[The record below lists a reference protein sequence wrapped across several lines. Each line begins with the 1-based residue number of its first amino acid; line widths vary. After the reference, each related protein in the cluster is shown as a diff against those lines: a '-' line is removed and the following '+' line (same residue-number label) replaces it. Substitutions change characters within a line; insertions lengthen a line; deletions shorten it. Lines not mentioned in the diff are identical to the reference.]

1 MIETSPDRPN
11 NMHKTHM
18 LREIQE
24 QPQVIGDVLHKTH
37 DAVRQLAE
45 EVKRRDVSLIVIA
58 ARGTSDH
65 AALYAQYL
73 FQYLNGIPV
82 ALATP
87 SLHTLYGTHLRLER
101 AMVIGISQ
109 SGQSP
114 DIVEVVAQAKAAGAL
129 TVGITNIADSP
140 LSKTAQYTLLCH
152 AGPERSVAATKT
164 YTTTCTVLAMMAAYL
179 SGGES
184 LREGIQ
190 HIPQLVSDALKSEE
204 RIASIAQRYTHA
216 RNCVVLGRAFQYST
230 ARETALKLE
239 ETCYLVATPFSTADF
254 RHGPAALVER
264 GLPVIVFAPP
274 GPTLEGSH
282 ELLTWLRER
291 EADCLVV
298 SQDESVL
305 KLATVP
311 ISLMLPSLRN
321 DTTQGTYAS
330 IAELLA
336 PIPYIVCGQLLAHY
350 LALSKGLNPDQPRSL
365 TKVTRTM

>member
-1 MIETSPDRPN
+1 MVASPSNP
-11 NMHKTHM
+11 TYM

-24 QPQVIGDVLHKTH
+24 QPEALRHTLNETL

-73 FQYLNGIPV
+73 FQYLNSIPV

-87 SLHTLYGTHLRLER
+87 SLHTLYGTQLRLEH

-114 DIVEVVAQAKAAGAL
+114 DIVEVVTQAKAAGAL
-129 TVGITNIADSP
+129 TAGITNQADSP
-140 LSKTAQYTLLCH
+140 LAKTAHHTLLCH

-164 YTTTCTVLAMMAAYL
+164 YTTTCAVLAMLAAYMP
-179 SGGES
+179 GGES
-184 LREGIQ
+184 FRNGIQ
-190 HIPQLVSDALKSEE
+190 HIPELITDALKSEE
-204 RIASIAQRYTHA
+204 RIANIAQRYTHA

-254 RHGPAALVER
+254 RHGPAALVEQ
-264 GLPVIVFAPP
+264 GLPVVVFAPL
-274 GPTLEGSH
+274 GPTLEGSR
-282 ELLTWLRER
+282 ELLSWLRER
-291 EADCLVV
+291 DADCLVV
-298 SQDESVL
+298 SEDQALLE
-305 KLATVP
+305 LATIP
-311 ISLMLPSLRN
+311 IPLMLPALN
-321 DTTQGTYAS
+321 EATTTGQHAS
-330 IAELLA
+330 ISELLA
-336 PIPYIVCGQLLAHY
+336 PIPYIIPGQLLAHY

-365 TKVTRTM
+365 TKVTHTM